1 MLNFKP
7 IEDFTFDDCVRS
19 LDRHRSEGTSPDEEL
34 LSRYNLLLETLK
46 AEEKRDYPSV
56 KTIDRLER
64 YIKKYS
70 NLATATK
77 YNPAFL
83 AKAKQELADLRK
95 QAKIKKR
102 IKIVA
107 CILLVLGVFAGI
119 FFIGYKPISYFYVSD
134 SSVTISKGAG
144 SDTINLRT
152 NAPDIYIDEY
162 ISWLD
167 VSKDGSY
174 IIIKADRNTEDLRN
188 GDFSIRAYPTFFGER
203 IGFMEKS
210 LTIHVEQQ
218 DGYASFLNINKDE
231 IEIWPEGDEESIY
244 VETDGNEWNVDSP
257 SEGWLTVSKSGSR
270 VNIKVY
276 ENTTKSSRTASFRIY
291 SDSQEKYVSVT
302 QDVYAKDAGISEISM
317 NDGTG
322 YIDMKIR
329 VDYYTQGYLDEDM
342 YVCIKIYSDKNN
354 NVWYRNYEK
363 IYPTQPQSESYRT
376 FTVRSSVWHGKYGD
390 NTIYAC
396 ISRYTDGSSPI
407 CSFEQGFNV
416 RSNR

>member
-1 MLNFKP
+1 MIDFKP

-19 LDRHRSEGTSPDEEL
+19 LDRHNAEGTSPDEEL
-34 LSRYNLLLETLK
+34 LARYNSLLETLK

-70 NLATATK
+70 NLTNATR
-77 YNPAFL
+77 YNPVFL
-83 AKAKQELADLRK
+83 AKAKQELAGLRRR
-95 QAKIKKR
+95 AKIKKR
-102 IKIVA
+102 IRIFSYI
-107 CILLVLGVFAGI
+107 ILAVGVLVGV
-119 FFIGYKPISYFYVSD
+119 FFIGYKPVSYFYVSD
-134 SSVTISKGAG
+134 STVTIPKVAG
-144 SDTINLRT
+144 SDTILLRT
-152 NAPDIYIDEY
+152 NAPDIYIDEC

-167 VSKDGSY
+167 VSKEGSS
-174 IIIKADRNTEDLRN
+174 IIIKSDRNTGDLLK
-188 GDFSIRAYPTFFGER
+188 GDFSIQAYPTFFGER
-203 IGFMEKS
+203 IGFLGKI
-210 LTIHVEQQ
+210 LTIHVEKQ
-218 DGYASFLNINKDE
+218 DGHASFLNVNKDE
-231 IEIWPEGDEESIY
+231 INIYPEGDEESIY
-244 VETDGNEWNVDSP
+244 VETDGNEWNIDSL
-257 SEGWLTVSKSGSR
+257 SDGWLSVSKDGSH

-276 ENTTKSSRTASFRIY
+276 ENTTKSSRSTSFRIY
-291 SDSQEKYVSVT
+291 SDSQEKYVYIS

-329 VDYYTQGYLDEDM
+329 VDYYTQGYSDEDM

-363 IYPTQPQSESYRT
+363 IYPTQSQSESYRT
-376 FTVRSSVWHGKYGD
+376 FSVRSSIWHGKYGD